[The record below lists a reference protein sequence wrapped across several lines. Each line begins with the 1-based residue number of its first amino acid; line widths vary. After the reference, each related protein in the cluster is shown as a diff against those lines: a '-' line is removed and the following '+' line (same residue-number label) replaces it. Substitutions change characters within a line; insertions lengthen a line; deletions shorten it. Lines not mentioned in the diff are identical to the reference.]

1 MTLKWGTGLSF
12 QVLAALKLTQSKKDK
27 ENGMQAYDLL
37 IVGGGINGA
46 AVARDAAGR
55 GLSVCLVEAG
65 DPAGATSGAS
75 SKLIHG
81 GLRYLEQFAFG
92 LVRESLRERAIML
105 KIAPHLTR
113 PCRFVLPLS
122 KGQRP
127 AWMMQLGLWLYDH
140 LGGAD
145 SLPDATRIRLD
156 DGSEWAEPLQPG
168 FKEGFLY
175 FDVQVDDARLV
186 ILTLRDAEARG
197 ADILTRTRFLGASR
211 TAGQE
216 QVWECRLQQGNEVQ
230 TVTARAVV
238 NAAGPW
244 VSEVLDTFSEA
255 RKTPH
260 PDVQLVR
267 GSHIVVPRCYE
278 GDHAY
283 TLQNE
288 DGRVVFLLP
297 FHEHWTLIGTTD
309 VRTDLPAESPQA
321 SIEEILYLC
330 NAASRYLK
338 HPVTEKQI
346 VWTFAGLRP
355 LYDDGKR
362 SGKTNPSTVT
372 RDYRLVLEQSGNYE
386 APLLS
391 IFGGKLTTHRPLA
404 EAVLDRLA
412 PWFAHLGESWTA
424 HEPLPGGSSDSNDFC
439 AATAEFFQ
447 SFRHLPESVVQG
459 LWARHGSLAFEILEP
474 VGIADDLGEDF
485 GAGLTELEAVHFI
498 HHEWAHSADDILWRR
513 SKAGLFMTAEQRARF
528 NEWFSYHGRMQ
539 ERAIMKVQA

>member
-1 MTLKWGTGLSF
+1 
-12 QVLAALKLTQSKKDK
+12 
-27 ENGMQAYDLL
+27 MQAYDLL

-81 GLRYLEQFAFG
+81 GLRYLEQYAFS

-127 AWMMQLGLWLYDH
+127 AWMMQLGLWLYDR
-140 LGGAD
+140 LGGTSANQA
-145 SLPDATRIRLD
+145 LPNATRIRLD

-168 FKEGFLY
+168 LKEGFLY

-186 ILTLRDAEARG
+186 ILTLRDAEAHG

-211 TAGQE
+211 QDGL
-216 QVWECRLQQGNEVQ
+216 WHCRLQDSTQ
-230 TVTARAVV
+230 TAETIAARAIV

-244 VSEVLDTFSEA
+244 VSGVLDTLNEV
-255 RKTPH
+255 RNQPR
-260 PDVQLVR
+260 PGVQLVR
-267 GSHIVVPRCYE
+267 GSHIVVPRCYA

-283 TLQNE
+283 TLQND
-288 DGRVVFLLP
+288 DGRIIFLLP
-297 FHEHWTLIGTTD
+297 FFDHWTMIGTTD
-309 VRTDLPAESPQA
+309 VRTELTDESPQA
-321 SIEEILYLC
+321 SIEEINYLC
-330 NAASRYLK
+330 QAASRYLK
-338 HPVTEKQI
+338 RPITEKQI

-355 LYDDGKR
+355 LYDDGKP
-362 SGKTNPSTVT
+362 NPSAVT
-372 RDYRLVLEQSGNYE
+372 RDYRLVMEKGKQGE

-391 IFGGKLTTHRPLA
+391 VFGGKLTTHRHLA
-404 EAVLDRLA
+404 EAVMDRLA
-412 PWFAHLGESWTA
+412 PWFPHLGDLWTA
-424 HEPLPGGSSDSNDFC
+424 DTPLPGGDSDGHDFC
-439 AATAEFFQ
+439 AATAEFSQAF
-447 SFRHLPESVVQG
+447 SHLPEAVVQG
-459 LWARHGSLAFEILEP
+459 LWARHGTLAFELLEP
-474 VGIADDLGEDF
+474 VRSADDLGEDF

-513 SKAGLFMTAEQRARF
+513 SKAGLLMSPEQRARF
-528 NEWFSYHGRMQ
+528 NNWFIQHGRRQ
-539 ERAIMKVQA
+539 ERALMKVQA

>member
-1 MTLKWGTGLSF
+1 
-12 QVLAALKLTQSKKDK
+12 
-27 ENGMQAYDLL
+27 MQAYDLL

-46 AVARDAAGR
+46 AIARDAAGR

-81 GLRYLEQFAFG
+81 GLRYLEQYAFG

-127 AWMMQLGLWLYDH
+127 AWMMQLGLWLYDN

-145 SLPDATRIRLD
+145 ALPDAARIRLD
-156 DGSEWAEPLQPG
+156 DGSDWAAPLKPG

-197 ADILTRTRFLGASR
+197 ADILTATRFLGASR
-211 TAGQE
+211 QQAEKECLWQ
-216 QVWECRLQQGNEVQ
+216 CRLQNGDDIQ
-230 TVTARAVV
+230 TTTARAVV

-244 VSEVLDTFSEA
+244 VSQVLDTLCAA
-255 RKTPH
+255 REQPR
-260 PDVQLVR
+260 PAVQLVR
-267 GSHIVVPRCYE
+267 GSHIVVPRCYA

-283 TLQNE
+283 TLQND

-297 FHEHWTLIGTTD
+297 FQEHWTLIGTTD
-309 VRTDLPAESPQA
+309 VRTELPDPSPQA
-321 SIEEILYLC
+321 SIEEIAYLC
-330 NAASRYLK
+330 RAASHYLQ
-338 HPVTEKQI
+338 HPVTEAQI

-362 SGKTNPSTVT
+362 DPSTVT
-372 RDYRLVLEQSGNYE
+372 RDYRLLLEQGKPGE

-391 IFGGKLTTHRPLA
+391 VFGGKLTTHRHLA
-404 EAVLDRLA
+404 EAVLHKLA
-412 PWFAHLGESWTA
+412 PCFPHLGDSWTA
-424 HEPLPGGSSDSNDFC
+424 DTPLPGGHSDGNDFC

-447 SFRHLPESVVQG
+447 AFAHLPEAAVKG
-459 LWARHGSLAFEILEP
+459 LWARHGTLAFDLLEN
-474 VGIADDLGEDF
+474 VHSAADLGEDF
-485 GAGLTELEAVHFI
+485 GAGLMELEARHFI
-498 HHEWAHSADDILWRR
+498 RHEWAHSADDILWRR
-513 SKAGLFMTAEQRARF
+513 SKAGLMMSAAQHARF
-528 NEWFSYHGRMQ
+528 NEWFAQQGR
-539 ERAIMKVQA
+539 KQAHA